1 MKKYTINLIFIML
14 FLLSGQ
20 FLMNSNFLSGSYK
33 TAIIHAGIYI
43 IGAVSLNITVGYLG
57 KFTFGYAGFMAVGA
71 YTAAILVKSGL
82 NFLIALILDSI
93 FTSIFGILTGFL
105 TIKFQGDYLAIII
118 LEISEIIRI
127 TITNLTPLTGGAQGL
142 KSIPKYSN
150 FMLVYI
156 SVAVICLI
164 LKFIMN
170 SRHGRARIA
179 IRENEIAVKS
189 VGINVG
195 YYNILA
201 FAISAFF
208 AGLSGGLLAGSK
220 GILVPNE
227 FGFLK
232 SVEILTIVILG
243 GMGSMIDSIV
253 SAIIL
258 TFLPFLLQTLLK
270 DFNSYRMI
278 IYALLLILF
287 MIFKPFSLFGTY
299 KFSISKILKRRKI
312 A

>member
-43 IGAVSLNITVGYLG
+43 ISAVSLNITVGYLG
-57 KFTFGYAGFMAVGA
+57 KFTFGHAGFMAAGA
-71 YTAAILVKSGL
+71 YMAAILVKSGL
-82 NFLIALILDSI
+82 NFLIALILASI

-105 TIKFQGDYLAIII
+105 AIKIQGDYLAIIT
-118 LEISEIIRI
+118 LGTSEIIRI

-156 SVAVICLI
+156 SVEVICLI

-170 SRHGRARIA
+170 SRHGRAIIA

-208 AGLSGGLLAGSK
+208 AGLSGFNKDLFSK
-220 GILVPNE
+220 FWKN
-227 FGFLK
+227 
-232 SVEILTIVILG
+232 
-243 GMGSMIDSIV
+243 
-253 SAIIL
+253 
-258 TFLPFLLQTLLK
+258 
-270 DFNSYRMI
+270 N
-278 IYALLLILF
+278 
-287 MIFKPFSLFGTY
+287 FKCERY
-299 KFSISKILKRRKI
+299 KKYEYSSNQ
-312 A
+312 